1 MGMTSRGAA
10 AQASIEALRLRVSAI
25 ERAGDGSRAAAGR
38 RVALDHGAVDAALG
52 GGLSAGVLHE
62 ILPGTVADSAA
73 AGGFAL
79 ALSLCLAPS
88 ERPLIWIRSMAAVRE
103 SGELYA
109 DGLAA
114 LGLDPARLILVRL
127 KDAAAILRAGVETAR
142 CAALGAVIVELYGD
156 PKVLDLTSERRLLL
170 AAEQS
175 GVSIILLRPGARTA
189 PGGAET
195 RWRVASGA
203 TRPLPMNAPGRPAF
217 DLTLVRHRHGPP
229 AGPWRLEWNADAKR
243 FEPDIA
249 ESGRIQSGR
258 IEPASFETETLWRDP
273 DALPRLEPAA
283 PAAGGALWRAAG

>member
-1 MGMTSRGAA
+1 MTGTAA
-10 AQASIEALRLRVSAI
+10 RASLQTLRQKVAAI
-25 ERAGDGSRAAAGR
+25 ERAGDGTRAAAGR
-38 RVALDHGAVDAALG
+38 RVALDHGAVDAALA
-52 GGLSAGVLHE
+52 GGLAAGVLHE

-88 ERPLIWIRSMAAVRE
+88 ERPLVWIRSQAAVRE

-127 KDAAAILRAGVETAR
+127 KDASAILRAGVDTAR

-156 PKVLDLTSERRLLL
+156 PKALDLTSERRLLL

-175 GVSIILLRPGARTA
+175 GVSVILLRPGAKSA

-195 RWRVASGA
+195 RWRVASGRA
-203 TRPLPMNAPGRPAF
+203 RPLQMNAPGRPAF

-229 AGPWRLEWNADAKR
+229 GGPWRLEWNADAKR
-243 FEPDIA
+243 FEPDVIDPR
-249 ESGRIQSGR
+249 RIQ
-258 IEPASFETETLWRDP
+258 PETLWRDL
-273 DALPRLEPAA
+273 DAVPRLEPAA
-283 PAAGGALWRAAG
+283 PPAGGALWRHAG

>member
-1 MGMTSRGAA
+1 MTGTA
-10 AQASIEALRLRVSAI
+10 AQASLDALRRKVAAI
-25 ERAGDGSRAAAGR
+25 ERAGDGTRAAAGR

-52 GGLSAGVLHE
+52 SGLAAGVLHE

-88 ERPLIWIRSMAAVRE
+88 ARPLVWIRSQAAGRE

-109 DGLAA
+109 DGIAA

-127 KDAAAILRAGVETAR
+127 KDAGAILRAGVDTAR

-156 PKVLDLTSERRLLL
+156 PKALDLTSERRLLL

-175 GVSIILLRPGARTA
+175 GVSVILLRPGAKSA

-195 RWRVASGA
+195 RWRVSSGRA
-203 TRPLPMNAPGRPAF
+203 RPLPMNAPGRPAF

-229 AGPWRLEWNADAKR
+229 GGPWRLEWNADAKR
-243 FEPDIA
+243 FEPDVIDQ
-249 ESGRIQSGR
+249 RRLQ
-258 IEPASFETETLWRDP
+258 PETLWRDP
-273 DALPRLEPAA
+273 DAVPRLEPAA
-283 PAAGGALWRAAG
+283 PAAGGALWRHAG